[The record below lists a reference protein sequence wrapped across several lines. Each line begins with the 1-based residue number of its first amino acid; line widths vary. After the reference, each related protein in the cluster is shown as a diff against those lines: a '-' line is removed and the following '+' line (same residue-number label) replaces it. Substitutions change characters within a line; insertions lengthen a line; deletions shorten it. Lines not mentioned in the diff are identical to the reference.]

1 MYAPRG
7 AGQNVAPS
15 FIFKT
20 STICVNEVKYLKRV
34 LYVCYELYKCSK
46 KVLCICNMFCLLGN
60 ELDISTSSCIYMKQ
74 VLHIK
79 NILRK

>member
-20 STICVNEVKYLKRV
+20 SLIFICVNEVKYLKQV
-34 LYVCYELYKCSK
+34 LYVCYELYKCMLS
-46 KVLCICNMFCLLGN
+46 VNVCVYLFILFLFYFIYFFTCLTINLIC
-60 ELDISTSSCIYMKQ
+60 
-74 VLHIK
+74 
-79 NILRK
+79 